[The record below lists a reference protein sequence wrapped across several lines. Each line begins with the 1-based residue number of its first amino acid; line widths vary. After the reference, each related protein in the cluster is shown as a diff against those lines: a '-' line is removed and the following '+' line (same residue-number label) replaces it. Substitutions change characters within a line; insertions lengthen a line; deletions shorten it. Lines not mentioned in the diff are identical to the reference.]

1 MKEERLQEIIGQL
14 EAEPEKPVLLTRE
27 NEADE
32 AYGLLWGTHPGIR
45 LATIHGVSYL
55 AVTDAALQVLVERL
69 ERERQQFRVT
79 VQHYDRQIAPVVL
92 GWTIFTQ
99 NYRTISSQENQ
110 GERLNLPAF
119 PDSIKILKMGRAYGI

>member
-14 EAEPEKPVLLTRE
+14 EAEPEKPVLLARE

-55 AVTDAALQVLVERL
+55 AITDAALQVLVERL

-79 VQHYDRQIAPVVL
+79 VQHYDRQIAWVKGLMGGGRRKYCNSRGTLAPE
-92 GWTIFTQ
+92 TEEESRQ
-99 NYRTISSQENQ
+99 A
-110 GERLNLPAF
+110 GEELLARHKA
-119 PDSIKILKMGRAYGI
+119 SGK

>member
-79 VQHYDRQIAPVVL
+79 VQHYD
-92 GWTIFTQ
+92 
-99 NYRTISSQENQ
+99 SSWD
-110 GERLNLPAF
+110 GRYSRRIIVPYPARK
-119 PDSIKILKMGRAYGI
+119 IKEKG